1 MRTLRN
7 AILSVVLVLT
17 WSYGL
22 FYFAKQITL
31 LDKADPPSALGT
43 VLFLLGV
50 TVWSVIIFVVGQRC
64 WKEKYLPKYPTYK
77 H

>member
-1 MRTLRN
+1 MRTIRN
-7 AILSVVLVLT
+7 GILSVVLVLI

-31 LDKADPPSALGT
+31 LDKTDPPSTFAT

-50 TVWSVIIFVVGQRC
+50 IVWSVIIFVVGQRY